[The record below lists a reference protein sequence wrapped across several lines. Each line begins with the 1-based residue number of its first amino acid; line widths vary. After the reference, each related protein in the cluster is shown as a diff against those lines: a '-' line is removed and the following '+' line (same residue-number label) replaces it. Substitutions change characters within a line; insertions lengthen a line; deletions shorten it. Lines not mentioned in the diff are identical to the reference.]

1 MTQGRGQVIHA
12 DELTHYDFG
21 GAGGHPMGGPNRVK
35 WAIELA
41 RELGVMDQLDVIP
54 PPPADD
60 DLVRLVHT
68 DDYIEAVKAELP
80 NPPRYG
86 LGTEDNPIF
95 HGMHHVASQV
105 VTATV
110 AAARQVWTGQTKRV
124 ANISGGLHHAMPA
137 ATSGVLC
144 LQRHRGRDPLA
155 AAGGGRAHRVPR
167 RGRPPCDGVQEIFYH
182 DPNVLTISLHESPIH
197 LFPGTG
203 YASET
208 GAKDARGSA
217 VNVALPPHT
226 TDAEWLRA
234 FDAIVPDVI
243 AAFGPEIIVS
253 QHGCDSHRLDPLADL
268 QLSVD
273 GQRESY
279 LMVADLAD
287 RYAGGGVGSPPEA
300 AATAPTRW
308 CRARGPICWRSWPD
322 IRFRWIPRPRRLA
335 GSAGGAGGAADHG
348 RRPRCRLRIGGLGIQ
363 PPQQPVGPGDHRHPP
378 RRFPP
383 RVGPR
388 SGLLILPPGS
398 PPAVAPYTL
407 EPLLSHSTRA
417 THRRGGSR
425 WFGACR
431 NECLMSASEDKPENK
446 GADKVAHLGDNLAG
460 GVKFLTVAEVAA
472 IMRVSKMSVYRL
484 IHGGD
489 LEAVRFGRSFRV
501 PPETAV
507 NDYLKG
513 SYYDVG

>member
-21 GAGGHPMGGPNRVK
+21 AGHPMGPNRVK

-80 NPPRYG
+80 NPRYG

-137 ATSGVLC
+137 ATSGFCVYNDIAVAIRW
-144 LQRHRGRDPLA
+144 LQREGAGRIVYLDVD
-155 AAGGGRAHRVPR
+155 AHH
-167 RGRPPCDGVQEIFYH
+167 GDGVQEIFYH

-287 RYAGGGVGSPPEA
+287 RYAGGRWIATGGGGYSTDSVVPRAWAHLLAIVAGHPIPVDTPTPQAWRDQLGPEAPLTMGDGRGVGFESVAWGYNPSSRLDQAIIATRRAVFPEL
-300 AATAPTRW
+300 
-308 CRARGPICWRSWPD
+308 GLDPD
-322 IRFRWIPRPRRLA
+322 F
-335 GSAGGAGGAADHG
+335 
-348 RRPRCRLRIGGLGIQ
+348 
-363 PPQQPVGPGDHRHPP
+363 
-378 RRFPP
+378 
-383 RVGPR
+383 
-388 SGLLILPPGS
+388 
-398 PPAVAPYTL
+398 
-407 EPLLSHSTRA
+407 
-417 THRRGGSR
+417 
-425 WFGACR
+425 
-431 NECLMSASEDKPENK
+431 
-446 GADKVAHLGDNLAG
+446 
-460 GVKFLTVAEVAA
+460 
-472 IMRVSKMSVYRL
+472 
-484 IHGGD
+484 
-489 LEAVRFGRSFRV
+489 
-501 PPETAV
+501 
-507 NDYLKG
+507 
-513 SYYDVG
+513 